1 MVMRGG
7 KKESE
12 WAESL
17 RIVGTKEFEEALGR

>member
-1 MVMRGG
+1 MVMRGV